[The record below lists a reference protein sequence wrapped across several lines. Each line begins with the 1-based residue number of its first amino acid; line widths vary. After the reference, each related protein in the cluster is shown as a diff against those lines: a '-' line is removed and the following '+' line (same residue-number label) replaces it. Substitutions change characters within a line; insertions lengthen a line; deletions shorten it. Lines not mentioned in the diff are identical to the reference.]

1 MWPTANLWGDALV
14 IAALG
19 SALIL
24 AAAFG
29 RALGD
34 SGAGRKVLGWS
45 PVALAFVVVAYVGV
59 GLLMTPP
66 APTESCIY
74 NGEHPSDC

>member
-1 MWPTANLWGDALV
+1 MWPTATLWGNALV
-14 IAALG
+14 IGAVG

-34 SGAGRKVLGWS
+34 SAAGGRVLRWS
-45 PVALAFVVVAYVGV
+45 PVALAIVVVGYVGV
-59 GLLMTPP
+59 GLLATPS
-66 APTESCIY
+66 APTERCIY
-74 NGEHPSDC
+74 SREHPSDC